1 MQQVATLPQ
10 KLKTSFD
17 PILGPV
23 ITAALKVGD
32 RSAIAKQVCQVGF
45 LIVAMQAGIA
55 LALALPGE
63 AVMGLLGPD
72 FVSGTGALSILLV
85 AEVVAA
91 LAVVSESALIYI
103 ARMRNLMISLFAIGL
118 QAALTVGF
126 MLAINAYDLPEL
138 WRAPAAALALA
149 IALAMSSIAKSV
161 LLGRILGETVNNFR
175 MGLFYATIPAAGVG
189 WLATQLPE
197 WLELVVGI
205 PAILLTY
212 GAIIWF
218 LGFREDDR
226 VLFRRNLAPE

>member
-1 MQQVATLPQ
+1 
-10 KLKTSFD
+10 
-17 PILGPV
+17 
-23 ITAALKVGD
+23 
-32 RSAIAKQVCQVGF
+32 
-45 LIVAMQAGIA
+45 
-55 LALALPGE
+55 
-63 AVMGLLGPD
+63 
-72 FVSGTGALSILLV
+72 
-85 AEVVAA
+85 
-91 LAVVSESALIYI
+91 
-103 ARMRNLMISLFAIGL
+103 
-118 QAALTVGF
+118 
-126 MLAINAYDLPEL
+126 
-138 WRAPAAALALA
+138 
-149 IALAMSSIAKSV
+149 MSSIAKSV